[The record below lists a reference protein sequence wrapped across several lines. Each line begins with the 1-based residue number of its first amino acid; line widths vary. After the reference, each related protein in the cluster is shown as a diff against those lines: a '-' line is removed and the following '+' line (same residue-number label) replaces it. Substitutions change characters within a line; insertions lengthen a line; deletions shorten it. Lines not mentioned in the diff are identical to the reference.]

1 MITKAKT
8 RPCPFVVY
16 LLMVPTCAI
25 MLMSFVKKQIE
36 IQPGLAH
43 AAHEAAP
50 QDTPDIAPVDLTKV
64 TKVVLYGERM
74 DQRVNKLRKH
84 TGVDFELSK
93 GSAVVATADGI
104 VIMQTYGDKPGNFVR
119 IKHNETY
126 STRYYHLE
134 TALVKKGDR
143 VSKGQ
148 VIGLVGS
155 TGLYSTAPHLH
166 YEVLKNDTPID
177 PKDFL
182 PRLPD

>member
-1 MITKAKT
+1 MTKAKT
-8 RPCPFVVY
+8 SPIMVLVH
-16 LLMVPTCAI
+16 LLMVPACAI

-36 IQPGLAH
+36 IQPGLAN
-43 AAHEAAP
+43 AAQEAAP
-50 QDTPDIAPVDLTKV
+50 QDIPDIAPVDLTEV

-74 DQRVNKLRKH
+74 DRRINKPRNH
-84 TGVDFELSK
+84 TGIDFELSK
-93 GSAVVATADGI
+93 GSNVVATADGI
-104 VIMQTYGDKPGNFVR
+104 VIVQTYGDKPGNFVS

-134 TALVKKGDR
+134 TALVKRGDR

-166 YEVLKNDTPID
+166 YEVLKNDAPID

>member
-1 MITKAKT
+1 MATKAKT
-8 RPCPFVVY
+8 SLYIFFLYVP
-16 LLMVPTCAI
+16 MVPVCAI
-25 MLMSFVKKQIE
+25 MLMSFGKEPDKIQSASAQVKQD
-36 IQPGLAH
+36 
-43 AAHEAAP
+43 AAR
-50 QDTPDIAPVDLTKV
+50 QDTPDIAPVDLTRV
-64 TKVVLYGERM
+64 SKVVLYGERM
-74 DQRVNKLRKH
+74 DGRTNKPRNH
-84 TGVDFELSK
+84 TGIDFELTK
-93 GSAVVATADGI
+93 GSDVVATADGVVI
-104 VIMQTYGDKPGNFVR
+104 VQMYGDKPGNFVS

-134 TALVKKGDR
+134 TALVKRGDR